1 MKLKTTYLFEIEY
14 DIPNA
19 DQISNLNAKE
29 IEDLSTSELMDFML
43 KHGLADAESGD
54 AIVANDYSMKP
65 EVYEDD
71 GSIGVHAA
79 FPGYFEVET
88 SGSSLKECQMKAA
101 KAFEDASIGDYGEI
115 LRIDRDEEVIQKEQ
129 DAIEMD

>member
-54 AIVANDYSMKP
+54 VIVASDYSMKP
-65 EVYEDD
+65 EIYEDD
-71 GSIGVHAA
+71 GGIGVHAT
-79 FPGYFEVET
+79 FPAYFVVET
-88 SGSSLKECQMKAA
+88 NGSSLEECQMKAA
-101 KAFEDASIGDYGEI
+101 NAFENASLGDYGTI
-115 LRIDRDEEVIQKEQ
+115 LRLDKDEEVLQKEQ
-129 DAIEMD
+129 ATIEMD